1 MKCAVELQPGDST
14 GLGAVRR
21 FTWKGRLP
29 YRLSFDMCVTRI
41 EPPVVLEGVAS
52 GDLEGIG
59 IWHFTSEGSLT
70 QVRYDW
76 RVRTTKIWINWLAP
90 LARPIFEWNHDV
102 VMQQGALGL
111 AGLLNARLVQPAEHH
126 KERESDV

>member
-1 MKCAVELQPGDST
+1 
-14 GLGAVRR
+14 
-21 FTWKGRLP
+21 
-29 YRLSFDMCVTRI
+29 MCVTRI
-41 EPPVVLEGVAS
+41 EPLVVLEGVAS

-111 AGLLNARLVQPAEHH
+111 AGLLNARLVQTDDYH